1 MAEGS
6 GCIIGFCVFMVV
18 AVFYSVFGRKNTR
31 VNPK

>member
-6 GCIIGFCVFMVV
+6 GCIIGFIGFMVV
-18 AVFYSVFGRKNTR
+18 SLFYSVFGRKNTR